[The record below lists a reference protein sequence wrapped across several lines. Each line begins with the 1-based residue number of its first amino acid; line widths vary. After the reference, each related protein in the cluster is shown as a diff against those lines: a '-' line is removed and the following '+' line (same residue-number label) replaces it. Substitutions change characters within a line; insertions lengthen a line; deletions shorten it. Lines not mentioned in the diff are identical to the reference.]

1 MADAESPDGTYL
13 TGRSESNGTFKRGGW
28 EAWNEGD
35 KIARPPLAS
44 YGGQAAANST
54 EAAGLNWSGD
64 VRSCETGRLTS
75 ARCRLFASVT
85 PLDFV
90 YRKQLPTIR
99 LLHNVTSG
107 MLLLS
112 SKTRSSHACSSA
124 LARSR
129 RHTCVNPRSGS
140 MLTCPFANRART
152 SAGSSGGRS

>member
-1 MADAESPDGTYL
+1 MARAFGHDRKEVS
-13 TGRSESNGTFKRGGW
+13 RE
-28 EAWNEGD
+28 EAGIRLRNEGD
-35 KIARPPLAS
+35 KMAKPPLAS

-75 ARCRLFASVT
+75 SRCRLFASVT

-99 LLHNVTSG
+99 LLHKVTAG

-112 SKTRSSHACSSA
+112 SKTRGSHACSSA

>member
-1 MADAESPDGTYL
+1 MPKVVTALISRDAANRTELSREEGGRLGMKGT
-13 TGRSESNGTFKRGGW
+13 NGK
-28 EAWNEGD
+28 
-35 KIARPPLAS
+35 
-44 YGGQAAANST
+44 AAACLIWWTSGG

-75 ARCRLFASVT
+75 ARCRLFPSVT

-99 LLHNVTSG
+99 LLHKVTAG

-112 SKTRSSHACSSA
+112 SKARDSHACSSA